1 MLHSWAQVRSP
12 SSVPYVYLS
21 NLVLAR
27 FPHEP
32 CLKTVRGRRRAW
44 TSSER
49 GVGKRSFDNAC
60 VMPAWFLAAWV
71 LVGWA

>member
-1 MLHSWAQVRSP
+1 MLYGWAKCARLRQCRTCIFPISCSP
-12 SSVPYVYLS
+12 VFRRT
-21 NLVLAR
+21 VL
-27 FPHEP
+27 ED
-32 CLKTVRGRRRAW
+32 RGRRRAW
-44 TSSER
+44 TSNER